1 MQNKFLSY
9 EHVKPKLRVFFTGFL
24 VAMVTDYVK
33 VINRTN
39 LAIILLSN
47 DTILLSLSDT
57 KWFYNPI
64 KRQGL
69 ELLFM

>member
-1 MQNKFLSY
+1 MGSPTLCLSN
-9 EHVKPKLRVFFTGFL
+9 EQLKPKERVVFTEFL
-24 VAMVTDYVK
+24 IAMVTDYITI
-33 VINRTN
+33 INKSY

-57 KWFYNPI
+57 ELFCNSI

-69 ELLFM
+69 